1 MKRLHVHVA
10 VQNLDASIRFYSQLF
25 AANPTV
31 VKPDYAKWM
40 LDDPRVNF
48 AISARGATAGIEHL
62 GIQVENKDEL
72 SEVYDRL
79 QRADAP
85 VLEEGAT
92 TCCYAKSEKSWIE
105 DPQGVKWETFLT
117 SGESTVYGNDAA
129 ASSATACCTPA
140 SLTSQKETASACCT
154 PDQKAH
160 AQASKAACCG

>member
-10 VQNLDASIRFYSQLF
+10 VQNLESSIRFYSQLF
-25 AANPTV
+25 AAKPTV
-31 VKPDYAKWM
+31 LKHDYAKWM

-48 AISARGATAGIEHL
+48 AISARRTAGGIEHL

-72 SEVYDRL
+72 AEVYERL

-85 VLEEGAT
+85 LFEEGAT

-117 SGESTVYGNDAA
+117 TGESTVYGNDPHRR
-129 ASSATACCTPA
+129 STTACCTPVP
-140 SLTSQKETASACCT
+140 QKEAAEACCT
-154 PDQKAH
+154 TEEKMEAV
-160 AQASKAACCG
+160 AQKAACCR